1 MMRILANDGLS
12 EAGKAVLEEAGFE
25 VITTR
30 VAQPQLASFIGE
42 EQISGLVVR
51 SATQVTREV
60 IDACPGLV
68 LVGRLGS
75 GTDNIDVAYARQKG
89 LHVVNTPGAGA
100 DSVAELVFAHLLGG
114 ARYLHEANRMM
125 PLEGD
130 QRFKALKKAFSAG
143 SEVRGKTLGIIGMGH
158 TGRAV
163 ARLGLAIGMEVV
175 FHDPHLARVLIPVPF
190 QGGRQTFEIALESSE
205 FETLLASSDFVSLHL
220 PAQQNPVIGA
230 RELGLMKPGA
240 ALINT
245 ARGGLV
251 DEPALLEALESGH
264 LRFAA
269 LDVFESEP
277 NPEIQVLMHPGLSLS
292 PHIGG
297 STPEA
302 QERASL
308 LLARQVI
315 DLLCP
320 EEQGKDGRR

>member
-1 MMRILANDGLS
+1 MTMRILANDGLS
-12 EAGKAVLEEAGFE
+12 EAGKAALEAAGFE
-25 VITTR
+25 VLITR
-30 VAQPQLASFIGE
+30 VAQPQLASFIRNE
-42 EQISGLVVR
+42 DITALLVR

-60 IDACPGLV
+60 IDACPGL
-68 LVGRLGS
+68 LLLGRIGS

-114 ARYLHEANRMM
+114 ARFLHESNRNM

-130 QRFKALKKAFSAG
+130 QHFKTLKKAYSG
-143 SEVRGKTLGIIGMGH
+143 GTEVRGKTLGIVGMGH
-158 TGRAV
+158 TGQAV
-163 ARLGLAIGMEVV
+163 ARLGMAMGMDVMY
-175 FHDPHLARVLIPVPF
+175 HDPYLAETIIPVSF
-190 QGGRQTFEIALESSE
+190 QGGQKTFEITLNSVD
-205 FETLLASSDFVSLHL
+205 FEALLASSDFVSLHL
-220 PAQQNPVIGA
+220 PAQPGPVMGA

-277 NPEIQVLMHPGLSLS
+277 TPEIQVLMHPGLSLS

-308 LLARQVI
+308 VLAQQVI
-315 DLLCP
+315 DLLRA
-320 EEQGKDGRR
+320 Q

>member
-1 MMRILANDGLS
+1 MTMRILANDGLS
-12 EAGKAVLEEAGFE
+12 EAGKAALEAAGFE
-25 VITTR
+25 VLITR
-30 VAQPQLASFIGE
+30 VAQPQLASFIRNE
-42 EQISGLVVR
+42 DITALLVR

-60 IDACPGLV
+60 IDACPGL
-68 LVGRLGS
+68 LLLGRIGS

-114 ARYLHEANRMM
+114 ARFLHESNRNM

-130 QRFKALKKAFSAG
+130 QHFKTLKKAYSG
-143 SEVRGKTLGIIGMGH
+143 GTEVRGKTLGIVGMGH
-158 TGRAV
+158 TGQSV
-163 ARLGLAIGMEVV
+163 ARLGLAIGMDVMY
-175 FHDPHLARVLIPVPF
+175 HDPHLAETIIPVSF
-190 QGGRQTFEIALESSE
+190 QGGQKTFEIALNSVD
-205 FETLLASSDFVSLHL
+205 FEALLASSDFVSLHL
-220 PAQQNPVIGA
+220 PAQPRPVIGA

-277 NPEIQVLMHPGLSLS
+277 TPEIQVLMHPGLSLS

-308 LLARQVI
+308 VLAQQVI
-315 DLLCP
+315 DLLRA
-320 EEQGKDGRR
+320 Q

>member
-1 MMRILANDGLS
+1 MRILANDGLS
-12 EAGKAVLEEAGFE
+12 EAGQAALEAAGFE
-25 VITTR
+25 VLTTR
-30 VAQPQLASFIGE
+30 VAQPQLASFIRKE
-42 EQISGLVVR
+42 DISALLVR

-60 IDACPGLV
+60 IDACPGLM
-68 LVGRLGS
+68 LLGRVGS

-114 ARYLHEANRMM
+114 ARFLHEANRNM

-130 QRFKALKKAFSAG
+130 QHFKALKKAYSG
-143 SEVRGKTLGIIGMGH
+143 GTEVRGKTLGIVGMGH
-158 TGRAV
+158 TGQAV
-163 ARLGLAIGMEVV
+163 ARMGLAIGMEVMY
-175 FHDPHLARVLIPVPF
+175 HDPHLAQVLIPVTL
-190 QGGRQTFEIALESSE
+190 QGGRQTFEIALSSVD
-205 FETLLASSDFVSLHL
+205 FEALLASSDFVSLHL
-220 PAQQNPVIGA
+220 PAQPGPVIGA

-277 NPEIQVLMHPGLSLS
+277 TPEIQVLMHPGLSLS

-308 LLARQVI
+308 VLAQQVI
-315 DLLCP
+315 DLLRA
-320 EEQGKDGRR
+320 Q

>member
-1 MMRILANDGLS
+1 MTMRILANDGLS
-12 EAGKAVLEEAGFE
+12 EAGKAALEAAGFE
-25 VITTR
+25 VLITR
-30 VAQPQLASFIGE
+30 VAQPQLASFIRNE
-42 EQISGLVVR
+42 DITALLVR

-60 IDACPGLV
+60 IDACPGL
-68 LVGRLGS
+68 LLLGRIGS

-114 ARYLHEANRMM
+114 ARFLHESNRNM

-130 QRFKALKKAFSAG
+130 QHFKTLKKAYSG
-143 SEVRGKTLGIIGMGH
+143 GTEVRGKTLGIVGMGH
-158 TGRAV
+158 TGQAV
-163 ARLGLAIGMEVV
+163 ARLGMAMGMDVMY
-175 FHDPHLARVLIPVPF
+175 HDPYLAETIIPVSF
-190 QGGRQTFEIALESSE
+190 QGGQKTFEITLNSVD
-205 FETLLASSDFVSLHL
+205 FEALLASSDFVSLHL
-220 PAQQNPVIGA
+220 PAQPGPVIGA

-277 NPEIQVLMHPGLSLS
+277 TPEIQVLMHPGLSLS

-308 LLARQVI
+308 VLAQQVI
-315 DLLCP
+315 DLLRA
-320 EEQGKDGRR
+320 Q

>member
-1 MMRILANDGLS
+1 MKMRILANDGLS
-12 EAGKAVLEEAGFE
+12 EAGIAALEAAGFE
-25 VITTR
+25 VLTTR
-30 VAQPQLASFIGE
+30 VAQPQLASFIRKE
-42 EQISGLVVR
+42 DISALLVR

-60 IDACPGLV
+60 IDACPGLQ
-68 LVGRLGS
+68 LLGRVGS
-75 GTDNIDVAYARQKG
+75 GTDNIDVAHARQKG

-114 ARYLHEANRMM
+114 ARFLHDSNRNM

-130 QRFKALKKAFSAG
+130 QRFKALKKAYSG
-143 SEVRGKTLGIIGMGH
+143 GTEIRGKTLGIVGMGF
-158 TGRAV
+158 TGQAV
-163 ARLGLAIGMEVV
+163 ARLGLAVGMEVMY
-175 FHDPHLARVLIPVPF
+175 HDPHLAEKVVPVTF
-190 QGGRQTFEIALESSE
+190 QGGRQTFECALKSMA
-205 FETLLASSDFVSLHL
+205 FEELLASSDFVSLHL
-220 PAQQNPVIGA
+220 PAQEGPVIGV

-277 NPEIQVLMHPGLSLS
+277 TPEIQVLMHPGLSLS

-308 LLARQVI
+308 ALAQQVI
-315 DLLCP
+315 DLLRP
-320 EEQGKDGRR
+320 

>member
-12 EAGKAVLEEAGFE
+12 EAGIAALEAAGFE

-30 VAQPQLASFIGE
+30 VAQQQLASFIQNE
-42 EQISGLVVR
+42 RISALVVR
-51 SATQVTREV
+51 SATQVTREL
-60 IDACPGLV
+60 IEACPGL
-68 LVGRLGS
+68 LLLGRVGS
-75 GTDNIDVAYARQKG
+75 GTDNIDVAHARRKG
-89 LHVVNTPGAGA
+89 LPVVNTPEAGA

-114 ARYLHEANRMM
+114 TRHLHESNRNM

-130 QRFKALKKAFSAG
+130 QRFRALKKAYSG
-143 SEVRGKTLGIIGMGH
+143 GTEVRGKTLGIIGMGY
-158 TGRAV
+158 TGKAV
-163 ARLGLAIGMEVV
+163 ARLGLAFGMEVLY
-175 FHDPHLARVLIPVPF
+175 HDPHLAEVVIPVSL
-190 QGGRQTFEIALESSE
+190 QGGRQTLEITLSGSE
-205 FETLLASSDFVSLHL
+205 FEALLASSDFVSLHL
-220 PAQQNPVIGA
+220 PGQRNTVIGA

-251 DEPALLEALESGH
+251 DEPALLRALESGH

-277 NPEIQVLMHPGLSLS
+277 NPEIQILMHPDLSLS

-308 LLARQVI
+308 AMAKQVI
-315 DLLCP
+315 SLLRP
-320 EEQGKDGRR
+320 KKESAG

>member
-1 MMRILANDGLS
+1 MRILANDGLS
-12 EAGKAVLEEAGFE
+12 EAGKAALEESGFE
-25 VITTR
+25 VLTTR
-30 VAQPQLASFIGE
+30 VAQPQLAAFIQKEG
-42 EQISGLVVR
+42 ISALLVR
-51 SATQVTREV
+51 SATQVTREL
-60 IDACPGLV
+60 IDACPGLK
-68 LVGRLGS
+68 LLGRIGS
-75 GTDNIDVAYARQKG
+75 GTDNIDVAHARIKG

-114 ARYLHEANRMM
+114 ARFLHESNRIM

-130 QRFKALKKAFSAG
+130 QRFKALKKAYSG
-143 SEVRGKTLGIIGMGH
+143 GTEVRGKTLGIVGMGYI
-158 TGRAV
+158 GRAV
-163 ARLGLAIGMEVV
+163 ARLGLAFGMEVV
-175 FHDPHLARVLIPVPF
+175 YHDPHLAHVVVPVSF
-190 QGGRQTFEIALESSE
+190 QGGNQTFELSLSSTGFES
-205 FETLLASSDFVSLHL
+205 LLSISDFVSLHI
-220 PAQQNPVIGA
+220 PAQPGLVIGA

-269 LDVFESEP
+269 LDVFETEP
-277 NPEIQVLMHPGLSLS
+277 TPEIQVLMHPGLSLS

-308 LLARQVI
+308 ALAQQVIELLGPRQVGI
-315 DLLCP
+315 
-320 EEQGKDGRR
+320 

>member
-1 MMRILANDGLS
+1 MKMRILANDGLS
-12 EAGKAVLEEAGFE
+12 EAGIAALEAAGFE
-25 VITTR
+25 VLTTR
-30 VAQPQLASFIGE
+30 VAQPQLASFIRNE
-42 EQISGLVVR
+42 DISALLVR

-60 IDACPGLV
+60 IDTCPGLQ
-68 LVGRLGS
+68 LLGRVGS
-75 GTDNIDVAYARQKG
+75 GTDNIDVAYARQKC

-114 ARYLHEANRMM
+114 ARFLHDSNRNM

-130 QRFKALKKAFSAG
+130 QHFKSLKKVYSG
-143 SEVRGKTLGIIGMGH
+143 GTEIRGKTLGIVGMGF
-158 TGRAV
+158 TGQAV
-163 ARLGLAIGMEVV
+163 ARLGLAMGMEVMY
-175 FHDPHLARVLIPVPF
+175 HDPHLAETVIPVIF
-190 QGGRQTFEIALESSE
+190 QGGRQTFECALKSVA
-205 FETLLASSDFVSLHL
+205 FEELLASSDFVSLHL
-220 PAQQNPVIGA
+220 PAQDGPVIGF

-277 NPEIQVLMHPGLSLS
+277 TPEIQVLMHPGLSLS

-308 LLARQVI
+308 ALAQQVI
-315 DLLCP
+315 DLLGP
-320 EEQGKDGRR
+320 HKA